1 MHGLMPCCSGNVLAP
16 SFEPANQHVATQVQV
31 LVFDLVVVDASSEA
45 WVGDVEYVVGD
56 ICDEEKLTEVFQR
69 FKPDVV
75 YHTASPIHGQIS
87 SDPDSVYYK
96 VNVRGTSAVLSACR
110 KAGITKLVYTSSTG
124 VVWTGADIAGGT
136 EDELSIPSKGYD
148 AYHHTKAL
156 GERLVLAQNGAGAD
170 GLQVVILRPCGMI
183 GERDKQLMWRL
194 AKILDDGQEH
204 IQIGNNTNLVD
215 YLYVGNAAHAHVLAG
230 ESLLQNPTAVAGQVF
245 FITNGSP
252 MLNWDFNRLVWREL
266 RGDYDE
272 RGESES
278 VGERRI
284 VKIPRALAMLM
295 AMIAEFWSK
304 ITGRPTVFTRFSI
317 RFITGVQWYSIEK
330 ANRVLGYY
338 PQVSLEEGVRRTVKW
353 WNATG
358 AAQHNLSLQKNKQ
371 D

>member
-1 MHGLMPCCSGNVLAP
+1 MSQ
-16 SFEPANQHVATQVQV
+16 PAKHLIIGGAGFLGSHIVRALKAANARTQVQV

-56 ICDEEKLTEVFQR
+56 ICDEEKLTEVFER

-75 YHTASPIHGQIS
+75 YHTASPIHGQVS

-96 VNVRGTSAVLSACR
+96 VNVRGTSAVLSAC
-110 KAGITKLVYTSSTG
+110 KTAGITKLVYTSSTG

-170 GLQVVILRPCGMI
+170 GLQVVVLRPCGMI
-183 GERDKQLMWRL
+183 GERDKQLIWRL

-215 YLYVGNAAHAHVLAG
+215 YLYVGNAAYAHVLAG

-266 RGDYDE
+266 RGDRDE
-272 RGESES
+272 RGESEGEGE
-278 VGERRI
+278 GERRM

-295 AMIAEFWSK
+295 AVMSEFWSK
-304 ITGRPTVFTRFSI
+304 VTGRPTVFTRFSI
-317 RFITGVQWYSIEK
+317 RFVTGVQWYNIDK
-330 ANRVLGYY
+330 ARRILGYQT
-338 PQVSLEEGVRRTVKW
+338 QVSLEEGVKRTVKV
-353 WNATG
+353 
-358 AAQHNLSLQKNKQ
+358 SIISR
-371 D
+371 